1 MMSKSRAV
9 MLLAI
14 CALVATLL
22 VGSAVAQEDAAPS
35 SAHLIVHKVRVDDK
49 VLDANRM
56 SKQTETTL
64 KYISDRDRTPRSD
77 QSLIHPFLSI
87 IPSSPSSSPSS

>member
-9 MLLAI
+9 MRLAI

-35 SAHLIVHKVRVDDK
+35 SAHLIVHKVRV
-49 VLDANRM
+49 M
-56 SKQTETTL
+56 I
-64 KYISDRDRTPRSD
+64 KYWMRIV
-77 QSLIHPFLSI
+77 
-87 IPSSPSSSPSS
+87 